1 VNKTQ
6 LINQVARKAH
16 CSKSA
21 AKKCVDACF
30 ASIKK
35 GTKKGSGCSISG
47 FGRFWYNQ
55 STSSRTRNGRSTGR
69 TWRKGQGTKTVCF
82 KPTKRW

>member
-1 VNKTQ
+1 MNKTQ
-6 LINQVARKAH
+6 LINQVARKAN
-16 CSKSA
+16 CSKTA
-21 AKKCVDACF
+21 AKKCVEACF
-30 ASIKK
+30 ATIKK

-55 STSSRTRNGRSTGR
+55 STGRSAQSARSTGS
-69 TWRKGQGTKTVCF
+69 TWRKGQKTKAICF